1 MSRSIVR
8 IAVGAIAAAFM
19 VALSACAGLPS
30 SSMPLA
36 QDTHDFVGGL
46 D

>member
-8 IAVGAIAAAFM
+8 LVAGAIAAAF
-19 VALSACAGLPS
+19 VFALSACAGLPS
-30 SSMPLA
+30 SGMPIA
-36 QDTHDFVGGL
+36 QDTHDYIGGQ

>member
-1 MSRSIVR
+1 MSRLIAR
-8 IAVGAIAAAFM
+8 IAVGTIAAAFM
-19 VALSACAGLPS
+19 AVLSACAGLPS

-36 QDTHDFVGGL
+36 QDMHDFIGGQ